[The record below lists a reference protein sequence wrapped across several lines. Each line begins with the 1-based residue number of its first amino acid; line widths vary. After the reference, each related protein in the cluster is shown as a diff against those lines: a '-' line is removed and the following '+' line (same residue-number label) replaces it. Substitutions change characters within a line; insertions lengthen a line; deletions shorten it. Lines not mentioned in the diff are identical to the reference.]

1 MKHGLTKATLIK
13 CIKELNDLKLLHV
26 IQHTERNKTKY
37 KIDYDNLNELQK
49 IIKKSIDKKSSKTLT
64 NKKQFQRVVENL
76 YNEYIKNNTTSSDK
90 FNTTEKDLK
99 EKDLKRKRNK
109 CSKTFST
116 ENDNNKPHT
125 INYYKNN
132 VFNESITYY
141 YIPMLFKETENKQ
154 QIIDEIYKKSNMETL
169 NVLEDFLSKYHER
182 YGTYHKPIDVN
193 KLRELTQ
200 HLSNVLE
207 MLERVDGDDYID
219 VISEIIDEYFNTKNN
234 GRNRELTLQLFL
246 SQDKYGLYSWVNIIH
261 TRLYGGT

>member
-64 NKKQFQRVVENL
+64 NKKQFQRVVINL

-90 FNTTEKDLK
+90 FYTTEKDLK

-116 ENDNNKPHT
+116 ENANSNPQTIHFKSNN
-125 INYYKNN
+125 IL
-132 VFNESITYY
+132 ITDKTFY

-169 NVLEDFLSKYHER
+169 NVLEYFLEKYHER
-182 YGTYHKPIDVN
+182 YGTYHKHIDVI

-200 HLSNVLE
+200 HLNNVLE

>member
-13 CIKELNDLKLLHV
+13 CIKELNELKLLHV
-26 IQHTERNKTKY
+26 IPHTERNKTKY
-37 KIDYDNLNELQK
+37 KIDYDNLSELQK

-64 NKKQFQRVVENL
+64 NKKQFQRVVINL

-109 CSKTFST
+109 YSKTFST

-141 YIPMLFKETENKQ
+141 HIPMLFKETENKQ
-154 QIIDEIYKKSNMETL
+154 QIIDDIYKKSNFGTL
-169 NVLEDFLSKYHER
+169 QTLEYFLSKYHER
-182 YGTYHKPIDVN
+182 YGTYHKPIDVI
-193 KLRELTQ
+193 KLRELIE
-200 HLSNVLE
+200 HLNNALKTIES
-207 MLERVDGDDYID
+207 VDGDEYIN
-219 VISEIIDEYFNTKNN
+219 VASEIIDEYFNTKNN
-234 GRNRELTLQLFL
+234 NKSRELTLYLFL
-246 SQDKYGLYSWVNIIH
+246 SQDKYGLYPWINTIH
-261 TRLYGGT
+261 ARIYGGT

>member
-64 NKKQFQRVVENL
+64 NKKQFQRVVINL
-76 YNEYIKNNTTSSDK
+76 YNEHIKNNTTSSDK
-90 FNTTEKDLK
+90 FNTTEKDLR
-99 EKDLKRKRNK
+99 EKDLKRKKNK
-109 CSKTFST
+109 YSKTFST
-116 ENDNNKPHT
+116 ENDNNKPYI
-125 INYYKNN
+125 INYYENN

-154 QIIDEIYKKSNMETL
+154 QIIDEVYKKSNYDTL
-169 NVLEDFLSKYHER
+169 NILEYFLSKYYER
-182 YGTYHKPIDVN
+182 YGTYHKHIDVI

-200 HLSNVLE
+200 HLSNVLK
-207 MLERVDGDDYID
+207 MLEREDGDDYID
-219 VISEIIDEYFNTKNN
+219 VISEIIDEYFKTKNN

-246 SQDKYGLYSWVNIIH
+246 SQDKYRLYSWVNTIH
-261 TRLYGGT
+261 TRLYDGK

>member
-1 MKHGLTKATLIK
+1 MIK
-13 CIKELNDLKLLHV
+13 CINELKKLKLLHV

-49 IIKKSIDKKSSKTLT
+49 IIKKSMDKKASKTLA

-76 YNEYIKNNTTSSDK
+76 YNEYLKNNTTSSDK
-90 FNTTEKDLK
+90 FNTTEKDLI

-154 QIIDEIYKKSNMETL
+154 QIIDEIYKKLNFSTFQTL
-169 NVLEDFLSKYHER
+169 EHFLSKYHER
-182 YGTYHKPIDVN
+182 YGTYHKYIDVI
-193 KLRELTQ
+193 KLRELTE
-200 HLSNVLE
+200 HLNNVLK
-207 MLERVDGDDYID
+207 MIKTIHGDDYID
-219 VISEIIDEYFNTKNN
+219 VTNEIIDEYFNTKNN

-246 SQDKYGLYSWVNIIH
+246 SQDKKYGLYSWVSTIH
-261 TRLYGGT
+261 TRLYGE